1 MTSSNPEP
9 RDVVPWLPPVAV
21 TAVLLT
27 LSIVAGL
34 LSVQCTSQ
42 PATPTAARPAPQ
54 LCASA
59 ATQPSDRFALVH
71 GYITYTIGSGIWAV
85 DPRHPDNRVSL
96 GPSNGESPIAWSRD
110 GRRLLLRKQ
119 GNAGAAGGFKNNLCV
134 MNADA
139 SQTQLTS
146 DGLSAEGSFSPDGTK
161 VVFSRQ
167 DDGLYV
173 INAKG
178 GTPRL
183 IAKSYM
189 AWWLGS
195 PAWSPDGSRIA
206 YTVYEEGGPE
216 GLAEQIWTVKPD
228 GTGPHPLVDLGECGP
243 SCAGG
248 LAWSPD
254 GSTLAFHSAL
264 GSVPNSNPAWAIYV
278 VHADGSDIR
287 QITDKLDQDGMPL
300 ESSLW
305 PIWSPDGSRIAFV
318 RRDVLQGGGGQLYT
332 ATPDGSDVRPV
343 EGVVM
348 SPPYPAFALWSWN
361 PVAGT

>member
-1 MTSSNPEP
+1 MTSSKPEP
-9 RDVVPWLPPVAV
+9 RDVVPGLPPAAV

-34 LSVQCTSQ
+34 LSVECASQ
-42 PATPTAARPAPQ
+42 PATTTAARPAPQ
-54 LCASA
+54 ICSPSA
-59 ATQPSDRFALVH
+59 PSDRFALVH

-96 GPSNGESPIAWSRD
+96 GPSNGETPIAWSRD
-110 GRRLLLRKQ
+110 GSRLLLREQ
-119 GNAGAAGGFKNNLCV
+119 RNARTAGIAQDLCV
-134 MNADA
+134 MNADG
-139 SQTQLTS
+139 SQTRLTS

-183 IAKSYM
+183 IAKSYL

-206 YTVYEEGGPE
+206 YTVYQEGGPE
-216 GLAEQIWTVKPD
+216 GLTEQIWTVNPD
-228 GTGPHPLVDLGECGP
+228 GTGPRPLVDLGECGP

-254 GSTLAFHSAL
+254 GSTLAFHSQHATY
-264 GSVPNSNPAWAIYV
+264 PNAVPAWAIYV
-278 VHADGSDIR
+278 VRADGSDVR
-287 QITDKLDQDGMPL
+287 QITDKLDRD
-300 ESSLW
+300 SLW
-305 PIWSPDGSRIAFV
+305 PAWSPDGSRIAFV
-318 RRDVLQGGGGQLYT
+318 RRDDLQGGGGQLYT

-343 EGVVM
+343 GGVLM